1 MVRGVAG
8 DWWSGVKVYACFYCR
23 PRARV
28 ATSLAATGAVGL
40 RALAVRR
47 EGLSVFLLPATRPH
61 RDKP

>member
-1 MVRGVAG
+1 M
-8 DWWSGVKVYACFYCR
+8 KVYACFYCR